1 MKKETPQPVSD
12 ETEVIRMRQTVRRA
26 AVIFLCLILFPVSV
40 AGAEQKLTA
49 IPLLS
54 HAFTLLEEGNPFI
67 ARYNSV
73 TGADIRA
80 RMPLGVPYLWGGR
93 TTSHVFAK
101 EPDYVVLPAWSSSP
115 AYYRKGLN
123 YLYGYDC
130 YGYVAWAWQETF
142 GYQMDTMDMMF
153 EDRDMHVMDSARTP
167 EADFAVL
174 AEQLRPGDL
183 LLVEHPGRHIGIYI
197 GTLRMYGYTEE
208 EAPELSGFLDE
219 PLIINSTVNAQI
231 SDRFADLIANGLP
244 KYRGTTVTDGG
255 VCVSLVCRD
264 SSAVPHTVH
273 QQNQDTRYF
282 LLPDGTWLPVF
293 LWETVLRYCWYRTP
307 DASSAP

>member
-1 MKKETPQPVSD
+1 M
-12 ETEVIRMRQTVRRA
+12 RRA
-26 AVIFLCLILFPVSV
+26 LIRTVSLFLCAILLPV
-40 AGAEQKLTA
+40 AAARAEQRLTA
-49 IPLLS
+49 LPVLD
-54 HAFTLLEEGNPFI
+54 HAFSLLEDGNPFI
-67 ARYNSV
+67 LRYNSL
-73 TGADIRA
+73 TGASVSA

-93 TTSHVFAK
+93 NASHLFAK

-130 YGYVAWAWQETF
+130 YGYVAWVWKETY
-142 GYQMDTMDMMF
+142 GYKMDTMDMMF
-153 EDRDMHVMDSARTP
+153 WDRDHHVMDSALTP
-167 EADFAVL
+167 EADFAAL
-174 AEQLRPGDL
+174 KKALRPGDL
-183 LLVEHPGRHIGIYI
+183 MLVEHPGRHIGIYI

-208 EAPELSGFLDE
+208 DVPELAELLDE

-244 KYRGTTVTDGG
+244 KYRGTTVTDG
-255 VCVSLVCRD
+255 VSLVCRD
-264 SSAVPHTVH
+264 ASAVPYTVH

-282 LLPDGTWLPVF
+282 MLPDGTWLPVF

-307 DASSAP
+307 DAPPAGSAAR

>member
-1 MKKETPQPVSD
+1 
-12 ETEVIRMRQTVRRA
+12 MRSALMRA
-26 AVIFLCLILFPVSV
+26 AVLLLCVMLLPAAAVR
-40 AGAEQKLTA
+40 AESGLTA
-49 IPLLS
+49 LPMLD
-54 HAFTLLEEGNPFI
+54 HAFSLLEEGNPFI
-67 ARYNSV
+67 ARYNSAA
-73 TGADIRA
+73 GASVRA

-93 TTSHVFAK
+93 TASHVFAK

-130 YGYVAWAWQETF
+130 YGYVAWVWQETF
-142 GYQMDTMDMMF
+142 GYKMDTMDTMF
-153 EDRDMHVMDSARTP
+153 WDRDHHVMNSALTP
-167 EADFAVL
+167 EADFASL
-174 AEQLRPGDL
+174 MKALRPGDL
-183 LLVEHPGRHIGIYI
+183 MLVEHPGRHIGIYI

-208 EAPELSGFLDE
+208 EAPELAGFLDE

-264 SSAVPHTVH
+264 ASAVPYTVH

-282 LLPDGTWLPVF
+282 MLPDGTWLPVF

-307 DASSAP
+307 DAPPAGLAAR

>member
-1 MKKETPQPVSD
+1 MHQA
-12 ETEVIRMRQTVRRA
+12 VRRMA
-26 AVIFLCLILFPVSV
+26 ALFLGIMLFFVP
-40 AGAEQKLTA
+40 AAQAENSLA
-49 IPLLS
+49 EIPLLN
-54 HAFTLLEEGNPFI
+54 HALTLLEEGNPFI
-67 ARYNSV
+67 ERYNRA
-73 TGADIRA
+73 TGAEVSA

-123 YLYGYDC
+123 YLYGFDC
-130 YGYVAWAWQETF
+130 YGYVAWAWMETF
-142 GYQMDTMDMMF
+142 GYKMDTMDMMF
-153 EDRDMHVMDSARTP
+153 ADRDLHVMDSASTP
-167 EADFAVL
+167 EADFTFL
-174 AEQLRPGDL
+174 AARLRPGDL

-197 GTLRMYGYTEE
+197 GTLRMYGYTEDE
-208 EAPELSGFLDE
+208 LPELAAFLDE

-244 KYRGTTVTDGG
+244 KYRGTAVTDGG
-255 VCVSLVCRD
+255 VCVSLICRD

-307 DASSAP
+307 DAPLDPETGR